1 VLEDPDNLAP
11 VLDESGAFGV
21 DLADEVHPHE
31 LAEDERESLEPEE
44 DDFVASP
51 LSALADHALGSVETP
66 VAAAGAAEDGLDE
79 LTLDAE
85 LGPDDGGTW
94 DEEPTIGDA
103 FEPVELEPEALDAAP
118 ESSAALSRGEL
129 EALIAEEP
137 GVAAED
143 EDLDSLLG
151 GGEAPAEAAGAG
163 GDSEFDDLFSSLREE
178 IAANPEGER
187 LDDVLR
193 KERIRDQAAALEF
206 TLPQHEHSFARAL
219 GVYALAGDGAGP
231 SAFPAAYGGAGAP
244 PAAARPAA
252 AVPPWPAADAAPPP
266 APPAAAP
273 SLGASA
279 AEASALSLLD
289 PDIRAKLGQVLDEII
304 SISVRKAVQE
314 EMPKIMERLS
324 RNP

>member
-1 VLEDPDNLAP
+1 
-11 VLDESGAFGV
+11 
-21 DLADEVHPHE
+21 
-31 LAEDERESLEPEE
+31 
-44 DDFVASP
+44 
-51 LSALADHALGSVETP
+51 VETP

-252 AVPPWPAADAAPPP
+252 VPMPPP